1 MVANS
6 RKKINETKNGV
17 FKTKNTRGEISAALS
32 PGRLARRWLSRLVS
46 LPLLFASSDLAAFF
60 LLLIA
65 ARSTHIR
72 FVGVG
77 GFLVAFSPAFS
88 ASAS

>member
-1 MVANS
+1 
-6 RKKINETKNGV
+6 
-17 FKTKNTRGEISAALS
+17 L
-32 PGRLARRWLSRLVS
+32 L
-46 LPLLFASSDLAAFF
+46 LLFAFSDLAAFF
-60 LLLIA
+60 LEVIA

-77 GFLVAFSPAFS
+77 GFLVAFAPAFS